1 MTMSIQVEHRKIS
14 PELPP
19 FFIAELSGNH
29 NQSLSRALEIV
40 DAAADAGAD
49 ALKLQ
54 TYTADTI
61 TLDLREREFFIDDP
75 KSLWYGK
82 SLYELYEEAY
92 TPWDWHEPI
101 FLRCRQRGLVPM
113 STPFDFSAVDFL
125 EKFDLPA
132 YKIASPENI
141 DLPLINKVAATGKPI
156 IISTGMASF
165 AELQD
170 VVNTVHNTGNR
181 QIILL
186 KCTTAY
192 PASPSSFNL
201 KTIPDLAKKFGVL
214 PGLSDHSKGIAVSI
228 AAVSMGACVVEKH
241 LTLRRDDGGVDSA
254 FSLEPEE
261 FAAMVKECKQAW
273 EAIGSVSYG
282 PTESEIPSLRGRR
295 SLYFSR
301 DLQAGDALTPENV
314 RSIRPGLGLPPKH
327 YNEVMGKKVKSAV
340 TKGTPLSW
348 NIIA

>member
-1 MTMSIQVEHRKIS
+1 MTIEIEHRKIC
-14 PELPP
+14 PEVPP

-29 NQSLSRALEIV
+29 NHSLDRAMEIV

-61 TLDLREREFFIDDP
+61 TLDLRDREFFISDP

-82 SLYELYEEAY
+82 NLYELYEEAH
-92 TPWDWHEPI
+92 TPWEWHEPL
-101 FLRCRQRGLVPM
+101 FRRCRQRGLIPL
-113 STPFDFSAVDFL
+113 STPFDFTAVDFL
-125 EKFDLPA
+125 EKFDLPV

-141 DLPLINKVAATGKPI
+141 DLPLIRKVAATGKPVI
-156 IISTGMASF
+156 VSTGMASF

-170 VVNTVHNTGNR
+170 VVNTIHDTGNR

-192 PASPSSFNL
+192 PAPPSSFNL
-201 KTIPDLAKKFGVL
+201 KTIPDLAEKLGVV
-214 PGLSDHSKGIAVSI
+214 PGLSDHSKGITVAV
-228 AAVSMGACVVEKH
+228 AAVSLGACAVEKH
-241 LTLRRDDGGVDSA
+241 LTMRRSDGGVDSA

-261 FAAMVKECKQAW
+261 FASMVRECKQAW
-273 EAIGSVSYG
+273 EALGTVSYG
-282 PTESEIPSLRGRR
+282 PTESEKPSLRGRR

-301 DLQAGDALTPENV
+301 DLQAGDVLSPDNV

-327 YNEVMGKKVKSAV
+327 YYQVMGRTVKAAV
-340 TKGTPLSW
+340 VKGTPLNW
-348 NIIA
+348 DIFE

>member
-1 MTMSIQVEHRKIS
+1 
-14 PELPP
+14 
-19 FFIAELSGNH
+19 
-29 NQSLSRALEIV
+29 
-40 DAAADAGAD
+40 
-49 ALKLQ
+49 
-54 TYTADTI
+54 
-61 TLDLREREFFIDDP
+61 
-75 KSLWYGK
+75 
-82 SLYELYEEAY
+82 YEEAY

-141 DLPLINKVAATGKPI
+141 DLPLISKVAATGKPI

-273 EAIGSVSYG
+273 EALGSVSYG

>member
-1 MTMSIQVEHRKIS
+1 MITEIGHRKIN
-14 PELPP
+14 PGLPP

-29 NQSLSRALEIV
+29 NQSLDRALDIV

-61 TLDLREREFFIDDP
+61 TLNLREREFFISDP

-101 FLRCRQRGLVPM
+101 FQRCRQRGLLPI
-113 STPFDFSAVDFL
+113 STPFDFTAVDFL
-125 EKFDLPA
+125 AKFDLPA
-132 YKIASPENI
+132 YKVASPENI
-141 DLPLINKVAATGKPI
+141 DLPLISKVAATGKPI
-156 IISTGMASF
+156 IVSTGMASF
-165 AELQD
+165 TELQD
-170 VVNTVHNTGNR
+170 VVKTVRNTGNN

-201 KTIPDLAKKFGVL
+201 KTIPDLANSLGVL
-214 PGLSDHSKGIAVSI
+214 PGLSDHSKGIAVAI

-241 LTLRRDDGGVDSA
+241 LTLRRADGGVDSA

-261 FAAMVKECKQAW
+261 FAEMITECKQAW
-273 EAIGSVSYG
+273 EALGTVSYG

-301 DLQAGDALTPENV
+301 DLQAGELLTPENV

-327 YNEVMGKKVKSAV
+327 YYEVMGRKVKSAV
-340 TKGTPLSW
+340 TTGTPLSW
-348 NIIA
+348 DIID